1 MVKLV
6 VKFRGLTSA
15 LLLRLID
22 LSAGEVSGI
31 PSVAVECVDIRK
43 NIRGEGDLLE
53 HY

>member
-22 LSAGEVSGI
+22 LSAGGVVVI
-31 PSVAVECVDIRK
+31 PGVGVKSVDIWK
-43 NIRGEGDLLE
+43 KTGGEGGRVGM
-53 HY
+53 Y